1 MGDDLLDQQA
11 VEELLRETFGLDVN
25 KSSFMLEKWNESWS
39 EALSHKKSAPL
50 SPLHLPLP
58 LPLPIPIPSSSLSL
72 SSKAEKEEDGFREVA
87 QKLNPLSRSLDYYIG
102 RETTD
107 RDTEDQFKSWKMI
120 KRYLES
126 CDPRVQSQR
135 NHFGISPERELDFA
149 QVSLCPTETRICTLS
164 LPSSSSSS
172 STSPSAERKYVMTS
186 AGASWDILLSSS
198 SSSSFS
204 SPSSPSSTP
213 QTKHTARRYTET
225 FLSILDN
232 YPSIFSFFRREIEM
246 QNLQIETISASE
258 IRKQKDVFNRST
270 RYGIEEANDEF
281 FNADGFCVKDE
292 SGTCIAMATCSKS
305 VFDPSISLNL
315 TEDDA
320 VDCSH
325 LPFYGSN
332 FSEEDKFEF
341 ASKSGLLM
349 FVWLHPDLDEAKS
362 YLASM
367 LALIVIEANAE
378 NSFVSIALDC
388 EKSLCPQL
396 SQTLGFFRTFS
407 VSAKDLKLKGFEIY
421 VVSKAPPVQI
431 QQHSETQF
439 SLFRIFPSASQM
451 LGSALLLWLEINKKE
466 KDVLNGGKK
475 IMKSNEPSLQGDR
488 RPLPRDNHNHNHI
501 YRAAEDSLTTIEN
514 SAIRFD
520 KSVDVWKGNIKSL
533 RDQLVEEEK

>member
-50 SPLHLPLP
+50 SPLSPLP
-58 LPLPIPIPSSSLSL
+58 LPIPSSSLSL

-126 CDPRVQSQR
+126 RDPRVQSQR
-135 NHFGISPERELDFA
+135 NHFGISPERELDFPQA
-149 QVSLCPTETRICTLS
+149 SLCPTETRICTLS
-164 LPSSSSSS
+164 LPSSASTSSSS
-172 STSPSAERKYVMTS
+172 ERKYVMTS

-198 SSSSFS
+198 TSI
-204 SPSSPSSTP
+204 TT
-213 QTKHTARRYTET
+213 QTKDTARRYTET

-232 YPSIFSFFRREIEM
+232 YPSILSFFRREIEKK
-246 QNLQIETISASE
+246 NLQIETISASE
-258 IRKQKDVFNRST
+258 IRKQRDLFNRS
-270 RYGIEEANDEF
+270 RHDEF

-292 SGTCIAMATCSKS
+292 SGTCMAMATCSKS

-349 FVWLHPDLDEAKS
+349 FVWLHPDLEKDAKS

-407 VSAKDLKLKGFEIY
+407 VSAKDLRFKGFEIY
-421 VVSKAPPVQI
+421 DVSKAPPVQI
-431 QQHSETQF
+431 QDQNQNQEEETQF
-439 SLFRIFPSASQM
+439 NLFRIFPSASQV
-451 LGSALLLWLEINKKE
+451 LGSALLLWLQLNEKE
-466 KDVLNGGKK
+466 KDVLQGGKK
-475 IMKSNEPSLQGDR
+475 MTKAREPSLQLQSDR
-488 RPLPRDNHNHNHI
+488 RPLFRP
-501 YRAAEDSLTTIEN
+501 RAAEDSLTTIEN

-520 KSVDVWKGNIKSL
+520 KSVDVWKGNIESL

>member
-25 KSSFMLEKWNESWS
+25 KSSFMLDKWNESWS

-50 SPLHLPLP
+50 SPLPFLIPLP
-58 LPLPIPIPSSSLSL
+58 FPIPSSSLSL
-72 SSKAEKEEDGFREVA
+72 SSKAEKEKEKEKEEDGFREVA

-126 CDPRVQSQR
+126 RDPRVQSQR

-149 QVSLCPTETRICTLS
+149 QASLCPTETRICTLS
-164 LPSSSSSS
+164 LPSFSSASSTSTSSSS
-172 STSPSAERKYVMTS
+172 ERKYVMTS
-186 AGASWDILLSSS
+186 AGASWDILLSSPS
-198 SSSSFS
+198 SS
-204 SPSSPSSTP
+204 SPSSSSITS
-213 QTKHTARRYTET
+213 QSKDTARRYTET

-232 YPSIFSFFRREIEM
+232 YPSIFSFFRREIEK

-258 IRKQKDVFNRST
+258 IRKKRDLFNRSKH
-270 RYGIEEANDEF
+270 DEF

-292 SGTCIAMATCSKS
+292 SGTCMAMATCSKS

-349 FVWLHPDLDEAKS
+349 FVWLHPDLEKDAKS

-378 NSFVSIALDC
+378 NSVVSIALDC

-407 VSAKDLKLKGFEIY
+407 VSAKDLRFKGFEIY
-421 VVSKAPPVQI
+421 DVSKAPPVQI
-431 QQHSETQF
+431 QNQNQNQNQEEETQF
-439 SLFRIFPSASQM
+439 NLFRIFPSASQV
-451 LGSALLLWLEINKKE
+451 LGSALLLWLQLNEKE
-466 KDVLNGGKK
+466 KDVLQGGKK
-475 IMKSNEPSLQGDR
+475 MTKAREPFLQLQSDR
-488 RPLPRDNHNHNHI
+488 RPLFRP
-501 YRAAEDSLTTIEN
+501 RAAEDSLTTIEN

-520 KSVDVWKGNIKSL
+520 KGVDVWKGNIESL
-533 RDQLVEEEK
+533 RDQLVEEK

>member
-39 EALSHKKSAPL
+39 EALSHRKSAPL
-50 SPLHLPLP
+50 SPPPLHLPI
-58 LPLPIPIPSSSLSL
+58 PIPIPSSSLSL

-126 CDPRVQSQR
+126 RDPRVQSQR

-149 QVSLCPTETRICTLS
+149 QASLCPTETRICTLS

-198 SSSSFS
+198 SSSSSFS
-204 SPSSPSSTP
+204 SPSSPTP

-258 IRKQKDVFNRST
+258 IRKQKNVFNRST
-270 RYGIEEANDEF
+270 HDHDDKANDEF
-281 FNADGFCVKDE
+281 FNSDGFFVKDE

-349 FVWLHPDLDEAKS
+349 FVWLHPDLDEEAKS

-367 LALIVIEANAE
+367 LSLIVIEANAE

-421 VVSKAPPVQI
+421 DVSKAPPVQI
-431 QQHSETQF
+431 QEHSETQF
-439 SLFRIFPSASQM
+439 SLFRIFPSASQV
-451 LGSALLLWLEINKKE
+451 LGSALLLWLQMNKKE

-475 IMKSNEPSLQGDR
+475 IMKSSEPSL
-488 RPLPRDNHNHNHI
+488 PRHNHNHI

-520 KSVDVWKGNIKSL
+520 KSVDVWKGNIESL

>member
-1 MGDDLLDQQA
+1 MADDLLDQQA

-50 SPLHLPLP
+50 S
-58 LPLPIPIPSSSLSL
+58 LSL
-72 SSKAEKEEDGFREVA
+72 SISNPPPQTSKAEKEEEGFREVT

-120 KRYLES
+120 KRYMES
-126 CDPRVQSQR
+126 RDPRVQAQR

-149 QVSLCPTETRICTLS
+149 QASLCPTETRICTLS
-164 LPSSSSSS
+164 LPSFSSSSSS
-172 STSPSAERKYVMTS
+172 STSPSARKYVMTS

-198 SSSSFS
+198 SPHSVPSS
-204 SPSSPSSTP
+204 SPSSSTPP
-213 QTKHTARRYTET
+213 QTKDTARRYTES
-225 FLSILDN
+225 FLSILDD
-232 YPSIFSFFRREIEM
+232 YPSLFSFFRREIEK

-258 IRKQKDVFNRST
+258 IRKKRDLFNNRHDDDDK
-270 RYGIEEANDEF
+270 ANDEF

-292 SGTCIAMATCSKS
+292 SGTFIAMATCSKS

-341 ASKSGLLM
+341 ASKSGLLV
-349 FVWLHPDLDEAKS
+349 FVWLHPNLEEDEDNKNKS

-378 NSFVSIALDC
+378 NSFVSIAIDC
-388 EKSLCPQL
+388 KKSLCPQL

-407 VSAKDLKLKGFEIY
+407 LSSKNATLKDFEIY
-421 VVSKAPPVQI
+421 DVSKAPPVQV
-431 QQHSETQF
+431 QEQSETQF
-439 SLFRIFPSASQM
+439 SLFRIFPSASQV
-451 LGSALLLWLEINKKE
+451 LGSALLLWLQINEKE
-466 KDVLNGGKK
+466 KNVLNGGKK
-475 IMKSNEPSLQGDR
+475 TTIKAPKVN
-488 RPLPRDNHNHNHI
+488 RPRPRP
-501 YRAAEDSLTTIEN
+501 RPGAAEDSLTTIEN

-520 KSVDVWKGNIKSL
+520 SSVDVWKGNIESL
-533 RDQLVEEEK
+533 RNQLVEDEK

>member
-11 VEELLRETFGLDVN
+11 VKELLLETFGLDVN

-39 EALSHKKSAPL
+39 EALSHKKSARL
-50 SPLHLPLP
+50 S
-58 LPLPIPIPSSSLSL
+58 PLPIPIPSSSLSL
-72 SSKAEKEEDGFREVA
+72 SSKAEKEKEIEEDGFREIA

-120 KRYLES
+120 KRYMES
-126 CDPRVQSQR
+126 RDPRVQSQR

-149 QVSLCPTETRICTLS
+149 QASFCPTETRICTLS
-164 LPSSSSSS
+164 LSSSS
-172 STSPSAERKYVMTS
+172 STSSSSSSPSAERKYVMTS
-186 AGASWDILLSSS
+186 AGASWDILFSSSTSSS
-198 SSSSFS
+198 SST
-204 SPSSPSSTP
+204 PP
-213 QTKHTARRYTET
+213 QTKDTARRYTET

-232 YPSIFSFFRREIEM
+232 YPSIFSFFRREIEK

-258 IRKQKDVFNRST
+258 IRKKRDLFNRS
-270 RYGIEEANDEF
+270 RHDEF

-292 SGTCIAMATCSKS
+292 SGTFMAMATCSKS

-341 ASKSGLLM
+341 ASKSGLRM
-349 FVWLHPDLDEAKS
+349 FVWLHPDLEKEEAKL

-407 VSAKDLKLKGFEIY
+407 VSAKDLRFKGFEIY
-421 VVSKAPPVQI
+421 DVSKAPPVQI
-431 QQHSETQF
+431 QDQNQNQEEETQF
-439 SLFRIFPSASQM
+439 NLFRIFPSASQV
-451 LGSALLLWLEINKKE
+451 LGSALLLWLQLNEKE
-466 KDVLNGGKK
+466 KDVLQGGKK
-475 IMKSNEPSLQGDR
+475 MTKSREEPSLQLQGDR
-488 RPLPRDNHNHNHI
+488 RPPFRP
-501 YRAAEDSLTTIEN
+501 RAAEEDSLTTIEN

-520 KSVDVWKGNIKSL
+520 KSVDVWKGNINSL